1 MDPNHI
7 RNFAIIAHIDHG
19 KSTLS
24 DRLLELTGSLT
35 AREMQAQVLDAMDL
49 ERERGI
55 TIKAHTV
62 RMMYQ
67 AHDGETYQLN
77 LIDTP
82 GHVDFSY
89 EVSRSLASCEGALLV
104 VDASQGVEAQT
115 LANAYLAINHG
126 LEVIPVINK
135 IDLPIADIER
145 TREMIEKAVGLPADD
160 ALAVSA
166 KTGEGVAEILE
177 AVVHRLP
184 PPRGDAD
191 APLQA
196 LIFDSWFDPY
206 RGVVVLARI
215 INGRMRQGMKI
226 KIISNGKQ
234 FDVESMGVMT
244 PKPVALA
251 ELSAGEVGFF
261 VATIKNVADTKV
273 GDTITEVARPCAQAL
288 PGFED
293 IKSMVFAGL
302 YTVDSHAHGLLRDA
316 LEKLRLNDASFT
328 FEPESSVALGFGFRC
343 GFLGLL
349 HLEIIQERL
358 EREYDLDLIITAPG
372 VRYQITLT
380 DGRVV
385 EVDNPSRWPDTTE
398 IVSIAEPVITARILT
413 NEEYVGGILKLV
425 EEKRGR
431 QKNLE
436 YVTSTRVMITY
447 ELPLNEIV
455 LDFYDRLKTV
465 SRGYASLDYTLSGSW
480 TSPMVKLDILIGGDP
495 VDALSIIVH
504 RDFAYDRGRALV
516 HKMRQL
522 IPRQMF
528 EVAIQAAIGVKVIA
542 RETVTALRK
551 NVIAK
556 CYGGDIS
563 RKRKLLEKAEGRQ
576 EAHETHRQ
584 GRHPPGGLPRRP
596 QGRRRVAAQPSPS
609 PHLRGPVPPY
619 VPQCPWLPRES
630 WMRRTP

>member
-1 MDPNHI
+1 MDPSHI

-35 AREMQAQVLDAMDL
+35 SREMQAQVLDAMDL

-62 RMMYQ
+62 RMMYKAQ
-67 AHDGETYQLN
+67 DGETYQLN

-115 LANAYLAINHG
+115 LANAYLAISNG
-126 LEVIPVINK
+126 LEIIPIINK
-135 IDLPIADIER
+135 IDLPSADIER
-145 TREMIEKAVGLPADD
+145 TKEMIEKSVGLPADD
-160 ALAVSA
+160 AIAVSA
-166 KTGEGVAEILE
+166 KTGLNVASILE
-177 AVVHRLP
+177 AVVTLLP
-184 PPRGDAD
+184 PPEGDPE

-206 RGVVVLARI
+206 RGVIVLARI
-215 INGRMRQGMKI
+215 INGKLRKGMKI
-226 KIISNGKQ
+226 KVMSNGKM

-244 PKPVALA
+244 PKPVELG

-273 GDTITEVARPCAQAL
+273 GDTITSVENPCTEAL

-302 YTVDSHAHGLLRDA
+302 YTVDSHEHAMLRDA
-316 LEKLRLNDASFT
+316 LEKLRLNDASFS

-358 EREYDLDLIITAPG
+358 EREYDLDLITTAPG
-372 VRYQITLT
+372 VRYKITMT
-380 DGRVV
+380 DGSVR
-385 EVDNPSRWPDTTE
+385 EVDNPSRWPETTE
-398 IVSIAEPVITARILT
+398 IEQI
-413 NEEYVGGILKLV
+413 EEQ
-425 EEKRGR
+425 RGR
-431 QKNLE
+431 QQNME
-436 YVTSTRVMITY
+436 YVSDTRVLITY

-465 SRGYASLDYTLSGSW
+465 SRGYASLDYQLAGSW
-480 TSPMVKLDILIGGDP
+480 VSPMVKMDILIGGDP
-495 VDALSIIVH
+495 VDALSIIIH
-504 RDFAYDRGRALV
+504 KDFAQQRGRALV
-516 HKMRQL
+516 SKMREL

-528 EVAIQAAIGVKVIA
+528 EVAIQAAIGSKVIA
-542 RETVTALRK
+542 RETVTAIRK

-563 RKRKLLEKAEGRQ
+563 RKRKLLEKQKEGKKRMKRIGKVDIPQ
-576 EAHETHRQ
+576 EAFLAVLKVGE
-584 GRHPPGGLPRRP
+584 
-596 QGRRRVAAQPSPS
+596 
-609 PHLRGPVPPY
+609 
-619 VPQCPWLPRES
+619 E
-630 WMRRTP
+630 

>member
-1 MDPNHI
+1 MNTSLI

-55 TIKAHTV
+55 TIKAHSV
-62 RMMYQ
+62 RMMYP
-67 AHDGETYQLN
+67 AKDGKTYQLN

-115 LANAYLAINHG
+115 LANAYLAISNG
-126 LEVIPVINK
+126 LEIIPIINK
-135 IDLPIADIER
+135 IDLPSADVVR
-145 TREMIEKAVGLPADD
+145 TQEMIEQTVGLDATD

-166 KTGEGVAEILE
+166 KTGLGVPEILE
-177 AVVHRLP
+177 AVVNRLP
-184 PPRGDAD
+184 PPVGDSD

-196 LIFDSWFDPY
+196 LIFDSWFDAY
-206 RGVVVLARI
+206 RGVIVLARVI
-215 INGRMRQGMKI
+215 HGRLKKGARIRLMSNGRE
-226 KIISNGKQ
+226 
-234 FDVESMGVMT
+234 FDVESLGVLT
-244 PKPVALA
+244 PKPVEIA

-261 VATIKNVADTKV
+261 VATIKNVADTKI
-273 GDTITEVARPCAQAL
+273 GDTITEVGRPAASAL

-293 IKSMVFAGL
+293 IKSMVFAGI
-302 YTVDSHAHGLLRDA
+302 YTVDSHEHTLLRDA
-316 LEKLRLNDASFT
+316 LEKLRLNDASFSI
-328 FEPESSVALGFGFRC
+328 EPESSAALGFGFRC

-349 HLEIIQERL
+349 HMEIIQERL
-358 EREYDLDLIITAPG
+358 EREFDLDLITTAPS
-372 VRYQITLT
+372 VRYKITLT
-380 DGRVV
+380 DGKVI
-385 EVDNPSRWPDTTE
+385 EVDNPSRWPDPSE
-398 IVSIAEPVITARILT
+398 IEQIEEPVITATILT

-431 QKNLE
+431 QQNFE
-436 YVTSTRVMITY
+436 YVSATRVKLTY

-455 LDFYDRLKTV
+455 LDFYDRLKSV
-465 SRGYASLDYTLSGSW
+465 SRGYASLDYVLAGMW
-480 TSPMVKLDILIGGDP
+480 TSPMSKLDILVSGEP

-516 HKMRQL
+516 SKMREL

-528 EVAIQAAIGVKVIA
+528 EVAIQAAIGAKIVA
-542 RETVTALRK
+542 RETVSAIKK
-551 NVIAK
+551 NVLAK

-563 RKRKLLEKAEGRQ
+563 RKRKLLDKQKEGKKRMKRIGKVDIPQ
-576 EAHETHRQ
+576 EAFLAVLKVGEDNAR
-584 GRHPPGGLPRRP
+584 
-596 QGRRRVAAQPSPS
+596 
-609 PHLRGPVPPY
+609 
-619 VPQCPWLPRES
+619 
-630 WMRRTP
+630 

>member
-1 MDPNHI
+1 MDNSLI

-55 TIKAHTV
+55 TIKAHSV
-62 RMMYQ
+62 RMMYP
-67 AHDGETYQLN
+67 AKDGKTYQLN

-115 LANAYLAINHG
+115 LANAYLAISNG
-126 LEVIPVINK
+126 LEIIPVINK
-135 IDLPIADIER
+135 IDLPSADIAR
-145 TREMIEKAVGLPADD
+145 TQEMIEQSVGLD
-160 ALAVSA
+160 ATGALPVSA
-166 KTGEGVAEILE
+166 KTGLGVPDILE

-184 PPRGDAD
+184 PPVGDPN

-206 RGVVVLARI
+206 RGVIVLARVI
-215 INGRMRQGMKI
+215 HGKLRKGMRIRLMSNGRE
-226 KIISNGKQ
+226 
-234 FDVESMGVMT
+234 FDIESMGVLT
-244 PKPVALA
+244 PKPVEIP
-251 ELSAGEVGFF
+251 ELQAGEVGFF

-273 GDTITEVARPCAQAL
+273 GDTITEVARPAASAL

-293 IKSMVFAGL
+293 IKSMVFAGI
-302 YTVDSHAHGLLRDA
+302 YTVDAHEHTLLRDA
-316 LEKLRLNDASFT
+316 LEKLRLNDASFSI
-328 FEPESSVALGFGFRC
+328 EPESSAALGFGFRC

-349 HLEIIQERL
+349 HMEIIQERL
-358 EREYDLDLIITAPG
+358 EREFDLDLITTAPS
-372 VRYQITLT
+372 VRYKILLT
-380 DGRVV
+380 DGHEI
-385 EVDNPSRWPDTTE
+385 EVDNPSRWPDPSE
-398 IVSIAEPVITARILT
+398 IEQIEEPVITATILT

-425 EEKRGR
+425 EEKCGR
-431 QKNLE
+431 QQNFE
-436 YVTSTRVMITY
+436 YVSATRVKLTY

-455 LDFYDRLKTV
+455 LDFYDRLKSV
-465 SRGYASLDYTLSGSW
+465 SRGYASLDYTLSGTW
-480 TSPMVKLDILIGGDP
+480 VSPMAKLDILVSGEP

-516 HKMRQL
+516 SKMREL

-528 EVAIQAAIGVKVIA
+528 EVAIQAAIGSKIVA
-542 RETVTALRK
+542 RETVSAIKK
-551 NVIAK
+551 NVLAK

-563 RKRKLLEKAEGRQ
+563 RKRKLLDKQKEGKKRMKRIGKVDIPQ
-576 EAHETHRQ
+576 EAFLAVLKVGEDNAR
-584 GRHPPGGLPRRP
+584 
-596 QGRRRVAAQPSPS
+596 
-609 PHLRGPVPPY
+609 
-619 VPQCPWLPRES
+619 
-630 WMRRTP
+630 

>member
-1 MDPNHI
+1 MDPKHI

-67 AHDGETYQLN
+67 AQDGETYQLN

-126 LEVIPVINK
+126 LEVVPVINK
-135 IDLPIADIER
+135 IDLPSADIER

-166 KTGEGVAEILE
+166 KTGLGVEDLLE
-177 AVVHRLP
+177 AIVHRLP
-184 PPRGDAD
+184 PPKGDAD

-215 INGRMRQGMKI
+215 INGRMKQGMKI
-226 KIISNGKQ
+226 RIMSNGRT
-234 FDVESMGVMT
+234 FDIESMGVMT
-244 PKPVALA
+244 PKPVPLS

-261 VATIKNVADTKV
+261 VATIKNVADTRV
-273 GDTITEVARPCAQAL
+273 GDTITDAARPCEAAL

-302 YTVDSHAHGLLRDA
+302 YTVDSHAHGLLREA
-316 LEKLRLNDASFT
+316 LEKLRLNDSSFT

-358 EREYDLDLIITAPG
+358 EREYDLDLITTAPG
-372 VRYQITLT
+372 VRYNITLT
-380 DGRVV
+380 DGAIV
-385 EVDNPSRWPDTTE
+385 EVDNPSRWPDPSNIE
-398 IVSIAEPVITARILT
+398 SIEEPVILAKILT
-413 NEEYVGGILKLV
+413 NEEYVGGIFKLV
-425 EEKRGR
+425 EDKRGR
-431 QKNLE
+431 QVNFE
-436 YVTSTRVMITY
+436 YVSETRVMITY

-455 LDFYDRLKTV
+455 LDFYDRLKSV
-465 SRGYASLDYTLSGSW
+465 SRGYASLDYHMQGHW
-480 TSPMVKLDILIGGDP
+480 ISPMVKMDILIGGDP

-504 RDFAYDRGRALV
+504 RDSAYDRGKALV
-516 HKMRQL
+516 SKMREL

-528 EVAIQAAIGVKVIA
+528 EVAIQAAIGSKIIA
-542 RETVTALRK
+542 RETVTAIRK

-563 RKRKLLEKAEGRQ
+563 RKRKLLEKQKEGKKRMKRIGKVDIPQ
-576 EAHETHRQ
+576 EAFLAVLKVGE
-584 GRHPPGGLPRRP
+584 
-596 QGRRRVAAQPSPS
+596 
-609 PHLRGPVPPY
+609 
-619 VPQCPWLPRES
+619 E
-630 WMRRTP
+630 